1 MCRQAGASSSNGLEN
16 TEALFSFLLRL
27 FWPLMRASFCGLGR
41 RLIPVAS
48 VSKPLIPKPIAAV
61 PAAAS
66 RAANLRAPSSCGSS
80 LLPPA
85 SYGSTTRAAMS
96 AAGSSGG
103 SGGGG
108 GGGTTEP
115 AGLQLELIEIDNP
128 AELNFILGG

>member
-1 MCRQAGASSSNGLEN
+1 
-16 TEALFSFLLRL
+16 
-27 FWPLMRASFCGLGR
+27 
-41 RLIPVAS
+41 
-48 VSKPLIPKPIAAV
+48 
-61 PAAAS
+61 
-66 RAANLRAPSSCGSS
+66 
-80 LLPPA
+80 
-85 SYGSTTRAAMS
+85 MS